1 MGDAGTV
8 PSIVYHLAILAFMPR
23 DYPRSRRIAEQVQ
36 RELSDIIRLELKDP
50 RVGMITITD
59 VEVSP
64 DQSHARIFFTLL
76 GDLPRITD
84 ATTGLQHAAGFLRSQ
99 LAQRMKLRVVPQ
111 LQFKYDESVERGMR
125 LSRLIDDAIA
135 QDTARGRKKR

>member
-1 MGDAGTV
+1 
-8 PSIVYHLAILAFMPR
+8 MPR

-76 GDLPRITD
+76 GDQPRITD
-84 ATTGLQHAAGFLRSQ
+84 ATAGLQHASGFLRSQ
-99 LAQRMKLRVVPQ
+99 LAQRMKLRIVPH

-125 LSRLIDDAIA
+125 LSQLIDEAIA
-135 QDTARGRKKR
+135 QDTAHTRKKK

>member
-1 MGDAGTV
+1 
-8 PSIVYHLAILAFMPR
+8 MPK
-23 DYPRSRRIAEQVQ
+23 DFPRSRRIAGQIH

-76 GDLPRITD
+76 GDQPRIAD
-84 ATTGLQHAAGFLRSQ
+84 AAAGLQHASGFLRSQ
-99 LAQRMKLRVVPQ
+99 LAQRMKLRIVPH

-125 LSRLIDDAIA
+125 LSQLIDEAIA
-135 QDTARGRKKR
+135 QDTAHARKKK